1 MRSIELGHT
10 GVEVSAL
17 GLGCMYFGS
26 AIDERRSFEL
36 LDRYLDAGGSHL
48 DTANNYAHWI
58 PGSEGG
64 ESERVLGRWMRARR
78 NRDQL
83 FVATKVGFNM
93 PPRVPTSLSRQTIVE
108 QCENSLRQLQTD
120 HIDLYYVHRWDPTT
134 PIEETLRGLD
144 DLICAGKIR
153 YLGVS
158 GFAAW
163 QLAQAHLLAEV
174 RGWAPITAIQS
185 EYNMLERAVEHEVLP
200 CCEALGVGFVP
211 YRPLAGG
218 FLTGKYRRGE
228 PAPPGSRGETS
239 ESVQRYM
246 RDVFYDKI
254 ERLEAWAAERG
265 RGLNELAQAWLLAQ
279 PQVCSVIS
287 GVTSVDHL
295 VSNADAAGW
304 ELSDEN
310 LDAVDAIVAG

>member
-1 MRSIELGHT
+1 MDYRQLGSS
-10 GVEVSAL
+10 GVRVSVI
-17 GLGCMYFGS
+17 GIGTNRFG
-26 AIDERRSFEL
+26 
-36 LDRYLDAGGSHL
+36 
-48 DTANNYAHWI
+48 
-58 PGSEGG
+58 
-64 ESERVLGRWMRARR
+64 SERVPADEVFNIIDVALDRGINHIDTADIYVGGRSEETLGAALGGRWESVVLASKFM
-78 NRDQL
+78 
-83 FVATKVGFNM
+83 F
-93 PPRVPTSLSRQTIVE
+93 PTDSGPNDRGASRYHMMNAVEASLSR
-108 QCENSLRQLQTD
+108 LQTD

-134 PIEETLRGLD
+134 PIEETLRGLE
-144 DLICAGKIR
+144 DLIRAGKIR

-158 GFAAW
+158 SFAAW
-163 QLAQAHLLAEV
+163 QLAQAHLLADV

-185 EYNMLERAVEHEVLP
+185 EYNVLERDVEREVLP

-218 FLTGKYRRGE
+218 FLTGKYQRGE

-246 RDVFYDKI
+246 RDAYYDKI

-287 GVTSVDHL
+287 GVTSVDQL

-304 ELSDEN
+304 ELSDED
-310 LDAVDAIVAG
+310 LGAVDAIVEG